1 MANQLSTVA
10 QIRRLWAN
18 LLPRRKK
25 QLLVLAFL
33 MIVASF
39 AEVIS
44 IGAVLPFL
52 GVLVSPEKIFAS
64 HLAQPVIQLLQIHS
78 AQELLMPFTLMF
90 TAAAIL
96 AGLARISLLWIQ
108 TRLSMAIGADFSV
121 QAYERTLYQP
131 YSVHVSRNSSETI
144 AGSQKANDLVGGF
157 VQPILIVLSSVVILV
172 AVIATLLGILPFVIL
187 NAFLG
192 FGLIYAAVVFI
203 TKRRIAKNSRTIAT
217 QQGRLTKAI
226 QEGLGGIRDVLIDGT
241 QPVYSKLYKDAFIPM
256 RSALA
261 SNQVVSSS
269 PRFGVEAL
277 GIVLIAGL
285 AYVMTGASGA
295 AGEVTNAIPILGALA
310 LGAQRLLPI
319 LQQIY
324 SAYMTIKGY
333 QASTQDALDLL
344 EQPMPLHGYAQPAKP
359 MAFHNAV
366 TLKDIG
372 FRYNS
377 HGPWVL
383 RHLNLKIPRG
393 SRVGFVGVTGSGKS
407 TLLDIV
413 MGLLTPTE
421 GELFIDNT
429 VVNFQNTRAWQAHIA
444 HVPQSIYLSDT
455 TISENIAF
463 GVPPDLIDM
472 QRVKEAANHAQ
483 IAKTIEEWSGNY
495 NTLVGERGVRLSGGQ
510 RQRIGIARALY
521 KRANLIIF
529 DEATSALDNETE
541 TAVMRAI
548 EGLSHDIT
556 ILIIA
561 HRLTTLKHCDRI
573 VEIADGAIHDHYKL
587 REEIT

>member
-1 MANQLSTVA
+1 M
-10 QIRRLWAN
+10 
-18 LLPRRKK
+18 
-25 QLLVLAFL
+25 VLAFL
-33 MIVASF
+33 MIVTSF

-78 AQELLMPFTLMF
+78 AQELLLPFTLMF
-90 TAAAIL
+90 MVAAIL

-144 AGSQKANDLVGGF
+144 AGSQKANDLVKGF
-157 VQPILIVLSSVVILV
+157 IQPIILVLGSVVILV
-172 AVIATLLGILPFVIL
+172 AVIATLLSILPLIIL
-187 NAFLG
+187 TAFLG
-192 FGLIYAAVVFI
+192 YGLIYAAIVFI
-203 TKRRIAKNSRTIAT
+203 TKRRIAKNSQTIAT
-217 QQGRLTKAI
+217 HQGRLTKVI

-241 QPVYSKLYKDAFIPM
+241 QPVYSKLYKDAFRPM
-256 RSALA
+256 QSALA
-261 SNQVVSSS
+261 SNQVVSTS
-269 PRFGVEAL
+269 PRYGVEAL
-277 GIVLIAGL
+277 GVVLIVGL
-285 AYVMTGASGA
+285 AYVMNGASGA
-295 AGEVTNAIPILGALA
+295 AGEVTNAIPTLGALA

-324 SAYMTIKGY
+324 SAYIAIKGH

-344 EQPMPLHGYAQPAKP
+344 EQPVPSHVYTQPAKP

-372 FRYNS
+372 FRYNT

-383 RHLNLKIPRG
+383 RHLNLQIPRG
-393 SRVGFVGVTGSGKS
+393 SRVGFVGVIGSGKS

-421 GELFIDNT
+421 GALFIDNT
-429 VVNFQNTRAWQAHIA
+429 VVNSQNTHAWQTHIA

-463 GVPPDLIDM
+463 GVPLDLIDM

-483 IAKTIEEWSGNY
+483 IAKTIEEWSGSY

-521 KRANLIIF
+521 KRADLIIF

-541 TAVMRAI
+541 AAVMRAI
-548 EGLSHDIT
+548 EALSHDIT

-573 VEIADGAIHDHYKL
+573 VEIADGTIHDH
-587 REEIT
+587 